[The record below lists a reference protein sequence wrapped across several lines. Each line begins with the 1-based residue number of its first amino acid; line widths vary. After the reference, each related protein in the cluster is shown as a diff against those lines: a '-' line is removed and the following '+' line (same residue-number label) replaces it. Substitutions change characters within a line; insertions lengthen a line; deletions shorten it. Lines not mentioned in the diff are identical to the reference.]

1 MLICQFLCIVKLNF
15 NAKSSHFTYYRF
27 YLKPII
33 QIYNVQYRGL
43 MHLLPK
49 ERKEGEDG
57 WREER
62 MEGGKT
68 MTLHLVK

>member
-1 MLICQFLCIVKLNF
+1 MFSIEGLCIFCQK
-15 NAKSSHFTYYRF
+15 
-27 YLKPII
+27 
-33 QIYNVQYRGL
+33 
-43 MHLLPK
+43 K